1 MAVNLQSVAD
11 LLSASL
17 DPRQNKQGEC
27 SCAFS
32 SAAFANFDAA
42 EQSLKAE
49 ESKPGFSLA
58 LLQIAADDTFPL
70 QTRLASSL
78 FFKNFVRR
86 NWTVCERLDSM
97 WRKANGHS

>member
-27 SCAFS
+27 SCAS
-32 SAAFANFDAA
+32 LPHCWLTLGAA
-42 EQSLKAE
+42 EQALKAE
-49 ESKPGFSLA
+49 ESKPGFSVA
-58 LLQIAADDTFPL
+58 LLQIAATESFPL
-70 QTRLASSL
+70 HTRLASSL

-86 NWTVCERLDSM
+86 NWTVRGN
-97 WRKANGHS
+97 KARRIQ